1 MKNEKVDYV
10 IYLLV
15 TTINYKPCY
24 GSSGRLE
31 VRRLK
36 DGTCGVKKI
45 KPGAKPGDRVGGPY
59 KSESKA
65 RQNLQRLK
73 STPRCKRF

>member
-1 MKNEKVDYV
+1 MKL
-10 IYLLV
+10 ITLLCLLSPFFA
-15 TTINYKPCY
+15 INSVAAASA
-24 GSSGRLE
+24 GDWE

-59 KSESKA
+59 ISEAKA
-65 RQNLQRLK
+65 RQNLQKLK
-73 STPRCKRF
+73 TTPRCKRF

>member
-1 MKNEKVDYV
+1 MKK
-10 IYLLV
+10 LLMLLICLSPLL
-15 TTINYKPCY
+15 TINPVMAAA
-24 GSSGRLE
+24 GDWE
-31 VRRLK
+31 IRRLK

-65 RQNLQRLK
+65 RQDLKRLK

>member
-1 MKNEKVDYV
+1 MKKL
-10 IYLLV
+10 ITLTILIQALLATNPV
-15 TTINYKPCY
+15 MSAT
-24 GSSGRLE
+24 GDWE

-36 DGTCGVKKI
+36 DGSCGVKKI

-59 KSESKA
+59 KSEAKA
-65 RQNLQRLK
+65 SQDLKRLR